1 MDFSVFVADLQRRKG
16 ANHSVAVFPPSSSSY
31 SRSFFFSC
39 KFLLLT
45 QEKKKNPWDPWR
57 ILGVAAASSWMT
69 RQPPLCHIMR
79 STHAAPGDTNE
90 GATAPLA
97 LSSKSVSASHVL
109 FIRLIMAALRSHLK
123 RAAVVLGAAHHSAC
137 SDELPGEKGEAGKRQ
152 GRGMLHK
159 CRANNAVAAFIPSV
173 PLWGVSSLF

>member
-1 MDFSVFVADLQRRKG
+1 MLLTYRDTRERKSDSVLQ
-16 ANHSVAVFPPSSSSY
+16 SFPLHPFHIQGLF
-31 SRSFFFSC
+31 FFFSC

-45 QEKKKNPWDPWR
+45 QEKKKGPWDPWH

-69 RQPPLCHIMR
+69 RQLPLCHIMR

-109 FIRLIMAALRSHLK
+109 FIRLIMAALRRHLE
-123 RAAVVLGAAHHSAC
+123 RAAAVLSTVHHSAC
-137 SDELPGEKGEAGKRQ
+137 SNQLPGETDEAGKR
-152 GRGMLHK
+152 
-159 CRANNAVAAFIPSV
+159 
-173 PLWGVSSLF
+173 